1 MSETPETLGNL
12 LRSRATH
19 AKNTCEA
26 KRQISRVDAVC
37 WFLSQVHMASAR
49 EVKRFVTAFKG
60 RMSRYS
66 HYDRRA
72 KKHGVREGFEQCY
85 ALLNTAYGGVGMD
98 VLGTQRTCYTG
109 SHYGPV
115 APLYRPQPRHYSITV
130 AGARRAERVA
140 AFLTA

>member
-12 LRSRATH
+12 LRSHATH

-37 WFLSQVHMASAR
+37 WFLSKVSMASAK

-60 RMSRYS
+60 KPSWYS
-66 HYDRRA
+66 KRRGSGTDQ
-72 KKHGVREGFEQCY
+72 GVERCY

-98 VLGTQRTCYTG
+98 VLGTQRVCFSG

-115 APLYRPQPRHYSITV
+115 SPLYRPQPRHYAITV
-130 AGARRAERVA
+130 AGARRAERVE
-140 AFLTA
+140 AFLAT